1 MFTAFDTFGS
11 EKRYIAADFERLPF
25 YCALFVYF
33 VRDVCFWGKSA
44 AREKQKCGSETS
56 PATNECREKVE

>member
-25 YCALFVYF
+25 YCALFVIF
-33 VRDVCFWGKSA
+33 RERCLLLGEERGARKAKVRL
-44 AREKQKCGSETS
+44 
-56 PATNECREKVE
+56 